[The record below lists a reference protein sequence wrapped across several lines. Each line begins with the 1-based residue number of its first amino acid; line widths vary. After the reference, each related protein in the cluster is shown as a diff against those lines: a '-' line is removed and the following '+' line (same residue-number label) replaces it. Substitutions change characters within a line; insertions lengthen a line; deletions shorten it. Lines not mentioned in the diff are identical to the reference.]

1 MAQTTV
7 QNDNAILFGSA
18 TIEIAP
24 YATGVYSNIGAAD
37 GIKFNFKP
45 KFEVIEFD
53 NTEVWKRFAN
63 SDEATITGTWY
74 ELSAENIK
82 KVLGGMANLG
92 IVTTDPVA
100 ITNEV
105 ITLTGVNSK
114 RLAHKPAM
122 PPKTY
127 SEVAS
132 ISVTSESGGGT
143 TYTRAEV
150 GSESSDYAIAVD
162 GDGYTTIVRTP
173 GSDIPSGAT
182 VFVNYTYTPAASKT
196 IDVGGIAALDF
207 LKIRL
212 TNTRPSD
219 SKQFIVMC
227 HKATIEG
234 DLSWTYGKDGNL
246 KPLGS
251 PFAFKAIKDTTLASG
266 YQLFQITDEQSVV

>member
-18 TIEIAP
+18 KIEIAP
-24 YATGVYSNIGAAD
+24 YTTGVYSNIGAAD

-53 NTEVWKRFAN
+53 NTEVWKKYAN
-63 SDEATITGTWY
+63 ADEATISGTWY

-82 KVLGGMANLG
+82 KVLGGMANLDT
-92 IVTTDPVA
+92 VTADPVLVA
-100 ITNEV
+100 NEA
-105 ITLTGVNSK
+105 ITLTGVVSQ
-114 RLAHKPAM
+114 RLAHKNGAG
-122 PPKTY
+122 T
-127 SEVAS
+127 EVAT
-132 ISVTSESGGGT
+132 ITVKSESGGGT

-150 GSESSDYAIAVD
+150 GSSSSDYAIAVD

-173 GSDIPSGAT
+173 GSDIASGAT

-196 IDVGGIAALDF
+196 IDVGGITALDF

-219 SKQFIVMC
+219 SKQFIVVC

-251 PFAFKAIKDTTLASG
+251 PFTFKAIKDTTLASG
-266 YQLFQITDEQSVV
+266 YQLFQIKDEQSVVW

>member
-18 TIEIAP
+18 KIEIAP
-24 YATGVYSNIGAAD
+24 YTTGVYSNIGAAD

-53 NTEVWKRFAN
+53 NTEVWKKYAN
-63 SDEATITGTWY
+63 ADEATISGTWY

-82 KVLGGMANLG
+82 KVLGGMANLDT
-92 IVTTDPVA
+92 VTADPVLVA
-100 ITNEV
+100 NEA
-105 ITLTGVNSK
+105 ITLTGVVSQ
-114 RLAHKPAM
+114 RLAHKNGAG
-122 PPKTY
+122 T
-127 SEVAS
+127 EVAT
-132 ISVTSESGGGT
+132 ITVTSESGGGT
-143 TYTRAEV
+143 TYTRAAV
-150 GSESSDYAIAVD
+150 GSSSSDYAIAVD

-173 GSDIPSGAT
+173 DSDIATGAT

-196 IDVGGIAALDF
+196 IDVGGITALDF

-219 SKQFIVMC
+219 TKQFIVEC

-251 PFAFKAIKDTTLASG
+251 QFAFKAIKDTTLASG
-266 YQLFQITDEQSVV
+266 YQLFKLTDEQSVV